1 MINCSPT
8 LIMDSVVHITYTSPN
23 FRKSRFI
30 GVFAYVEATR
40 PKQQEKS
47 NEFAMLFLADYCPL
61 SPDLAPKISPNTKY
75 EF

>member
-1 MINCSPT
+1 MAPDKILKMHLCAFFIVKKPSN
-8 LIMDSVVHITYTSPN
+8 TYLFTYLE
-23 FRKSRFI
+23 
-30 GVFAYVEATR
+30 VTR